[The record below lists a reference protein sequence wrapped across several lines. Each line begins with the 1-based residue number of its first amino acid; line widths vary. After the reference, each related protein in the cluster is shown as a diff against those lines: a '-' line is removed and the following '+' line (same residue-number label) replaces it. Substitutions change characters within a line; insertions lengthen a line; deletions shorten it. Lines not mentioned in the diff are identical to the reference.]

1 MLKAFFIL
9 FKNIALYLQQF
20 AFVPLSQ
27 TWLNFFTSF
36 IICLVLFINFTF
48 FTLRRTRHGVLL
60 Y

>member
-27 TWLNFFTSF
+27 TE
-36 IICLVLFINFTF
+36 LF
-48 FTLRRTRHGVLL
+48 G
-60 Y
+60 